1 MEVPVE
7 KEEEFN
13 LPFFKQPRFNG
24 LRFRFLL
31 QGKSAIALKTG
42 IDNLGATLYVYFRR
56 RLKGLA

>member
-1 MEVPVE
+1 MDVPVE
-7 KEEEFN
+7 KGKELN
-13 LPFFKQPRFNG
+13 LPFFEQPRFNV

-42 IDNLGATLYVYFRR
+42 IDNRQATLYVCFRR